1 MTHFLRGAACASLLA
16 LVAGCCANSD
26 NACDDLYVDSL
37 YFQFD
42 TGSNGFTK
50 AELDTV
56 YLQRY
61 TPARPAIPGSGST
74 PTVPATTATYSDPIN
89 IIRAKQSAGLTSRLR
104 ARLKQAG
111 LGDSTLV
118 ISNNSP
124 FSPSVSGGKLTAY
137 RYLITVQN
145 KPVRPGQTY
154 QFAVDSIRLV
164 GRYNADG
171 CTTCYE
177 NTFKYFQINSQSP
190 NKVARDVTEKSVAS
204 TTPNVVV
211 ITTQDGR
218 SIATVLSKNNAVVK

>member
-1 MTHFLRGAACASLLA
+1 MTLFLRGAACASLLA
-16 LVAGCCANSD
+16 LVAGCCANSE
-26 NACDDLYVDSL
+26 NTCGDDLYADSL

-42 TGSNGFTK
+42 TSSSGFTK

-61 TPARPAIPGSGST
+61 TPARAAIPGSGST
-74 PTVPATTATYSDPIN
+74 PTVPATQASYSDPIN
-89 IIRAKQSAGLTSRLR
+89 IIRAKQGAGLTSGLR
-104 ARLKQAG
+104 ARLKSAK

-154 QFAVDSIRLV
+154 QFDVDSIQLK

-177 NTFKYFQINSQSP
+177 NTYKYLQINSKST
-190 NKVARDVTEKSVAS
+190 KAGGEVTEK
-204 TTPNVVV
+204 
-211 ITTQDGR
+211 DGKP
-218 SIATVLSKNNAVVK
+218 IVTVLSKSNAVVK

>member
-1 MTHFLRGAACASLLA
+1 MTPFLRGAACASLLA
-16 LVAGCCANSD
+16 LVAGCCANSV
-26 NACDDLYVDSL
+26 NTCGDDLYADSL

-42 TGSNGFTK
+42 TSSFTK

-61 TPARPAIPGSGST
+61 TPARAAVPANGST
-74 PTVPATTATYSDPIN
+74 PAVPATAVSYSDPIN
-89 IIRAKQSAGLTSRLR
+89 IVRAKQGAGLTSGLR
-104 ARLKQAG
+104 ARLKSAN

-137 RYLITVQN
+137 HYLITVQN

-154 QFAVDSIRLV
+154 QFDVDFIQLE

-177 NTFKYFQINSQSP
+177 NTKKYFQINSKTA
-190 NKVARDVTEKSVAS
+190 KVERDVTEK
-204 TTPNVVV
+204 
-211 ITTQDGR
+211 DGKP
-218 SIATVLSKNNAVVK
+218 IVTVLSKSNAVVK

>member
-1 MTHFLRGAACASLLA
+1 MTPFLRGAACASLLA
-16 LVAGCCANSD
+16 LVAGCCANSV
-26 NACDDLYVDSL
+26 NTCDDLYADSL

-42 TGSNGFTK
+42 TGSFTK

-61 TPARPAIPGSGST
+61 TPARAAIPASGST
-74 PTVPATTATYSDPIN
+74 PAVPATVASYSDPIN

-104 ARLKQAG
+104 ARLKEAS
-111 LGDSTLV
+111 LNDSTLV

-124 FSPSVSGGKLTAY
+124 FSPSITGGKLNAY

-145 KPVRPGQTY
+145 KPVRPNQTY
-154 QFAVDSIRLV
+154 QFAVDSIQLE

-177 NTFKYFQINSQSP
+177 NTKKYFQIN
-190 NKVARDVTEKSVAS
+190 KGKIARNVTEKTVQSATAPDKQSIV
-204 TTPNVVV
+204 TR
-211 ITTQDGR
+211 DDK
-218 SIATVLSKNNAVVK
+218 SIATVLSKSNAVVK

>member
-1 MTHFLRGAACASLLA
+1 MNLFLRGAACAPLLA
-16 LVAGCCANSD
+16 LVAGCCANSP
-26 NACDDLYVDSL
+26 NTCDDLYADSL

-42 TGSNGFTK
+42 TGPNGFTK

-61 TPARPAIPGSGST
+61 TPARAAIPANGAT
-74 PTVPATTATYSDPIN
+74 PAVAATAASYSDPIN
-89 IIRAKQSAGLTSRLR
+89 IIRAKQGAGLTSGLR
-104 ARLKQAG
+104 ARLKKAS

-137 RYLITVQN
+137 RYLLTVQN
-145 KPVRPGQTY
+145 KPVRPGHTY
-154 QFAVDSIRLV
+154 QFAVDSIQLK

-177 NTFKYFQINSQSP
+177 NTFKYFQINSKST
-190 NKVARDVTEKSVAS
+190 NKVARDVTEKNGES
-204 TTPNVVV
+204 
-211 ITTQDGR
+211 ITAQDG
-218 SIATVLSKNNAVVK
+218 SSVATVLSKSNAVVK